1 MGVVSATGAAKFDGR
16 RHRTFLLIPLLALGT
31 MKGKLTLLA
40 LALLSILAAVA
51 VSPSRAV
58 GNVPQAATGSG
69 QLEFTT
75 DGVTALRTFAF
86 EATKASDGSVTGEA
100 QINNRSVPGRLHIQ
114 IDCLNV
120 IGNIAVVSGTI
131 TSSTE
136 AGVPAGAS
144 SIFGVQDNGEG
155 AGGAPDRI
163 TQQFAN
169 SGLVCTDITPSN
181 VGLFTHFLMDVEAGN
196 IQVH

>member
-1 MGVVSATGAAKFDGR
+1 MRKRMKSKIIVFSVV
-16 RHRTFLLIPLLALGT
+16 
-31 MKGKLTLLA
+31 
-40 LALLSILAAVA
+40 LAAIVA
-51 VSPSRAV
+51 ASSAAAE
-58 GNVPQAATGSG
+58 NVTQSATGSG

-86 EATKASDGSVTGEA
+86 EATMASDGSVTGQA
-100 QINNRSVPGRLHIQ
+100 QIDNRSVPGRLHIK

-120 IGNIAVVSGTI
+120 IGTSAVMSGTI

-144 SIFGVQDNGEG
+144 SIFAVQDNGEG
-155 AGGAPDRI
+155 AGSAPDRI

-181 VGLFTHFLMDVEAGN
+181 VGLYTYLGRNVEAGN

>member
-1 MGVVSATGAAKFDGR
+1 
-16 RHRTFLLIPLLALGT
+16 
-31 MKGKLTLLA
+31 MKGKIIFLSVVLA
-40 LALLSILAAVA
+40 SMLAAIVVA
-51 VSPSRAV
+51 SSAAAESVTQS
-58 GNVPQAATGSG
+58 ATGSG

-75 DGVTALRTFAF
+75 EGVTALRTFAF
-86 EATKASDGSVTGEA
+86 EATMASDGSVTGQA
-100 QINNRSVPGRLHIQ
+100 QIDNRSVPGRLHIK

-120 IGNIAVVSGTI
+120 IGTSAVMSGTI

-136 AGVPAGAS
+136 AGVPAGAN
-144 SIFGVQDNGEG
+144 SIFAVQDDGEG
-155 AGGAPDRI
+155 AGSAPDRI

-181 VGLFTHFLMDVEAGN
+181 VGLYTHLLRNVEAGN

>member
-1 MGVVSATGAAKFDGR
+1 
-16 RHRTFLLIPLLALGT
+16 
-31 MKGKLTLLA
+31 MKGKIA
-40 LALLSILAAVA
+40 VSSALLTSILTAFLVA
-51 VSPSRAV
+51 SSATA
-58 GNVPQAATGSG
+58 GNVAQSATGSG
-69 QLEFTT
+69 HLEFTT
-75 DGVTALRTFAF
+75 DGVTAWRTFAF
-86 EATKASDGSVTGEA
+86 EATKANDGSATGEA
-100 QINNRSVPGRLHIQ
+100 QIDNRSVPGRLHIQ

-120 IGNIAVVSGTI
+120 IGNIAVISGTI

-155 AGGAPDRI
+155 AASAPDRI

-181 VGLFTHFLMDVEAGN
+181 VGLFTYLLRDVEAGN
-196 IQVH
+196 IQIH

>member
-1 MGVVSATGAAKFDGR
+1 MTMINGKKRSAIVALVAA
-16 RHRTFLLIPLLALGT
+16 T
-31 MKGKLTLLA
+31 
-40 LALLSILAAVA
+40 AVA
-51 VSPSRAV
+51 V
-58 GNVPQAATGSG
+58 AAAHASGSTTAPTKSAAAGSG

-86 EATKASDGSVTGEA
+86 EATRARDGSVTGEA
-100 QINNRSVPGRLHIQ
+100 QIDNRSVPGRLHIK

-120 IGNIAVVSGTI
+120 IGNSAVMSGTI

-155 AGGAPDRI
+155 AGSVPDRI

-169 SGLVCTDITPSN
+169 SGLICTDITPSN
-181 VGLFTHFLMDVEAGN
+181 IWLFLYLLRDVEAGN
-196 IQVH
+196 IRIR

>member
-1 MGVVSATGAAKFDGR
+1 
-16 RHRTFLLIPLLALGT
+16 
-31 MKGKLTLLA
+31 MKGRIIILGFVLT
-40 LALLSILAAVA
+40 SILAPGVGASSAVA
-51 VSPSRAV
+51 E
-58 GNVPQAATGSG
+58 NVTQSATGSG

-86 EATKASDGSVTGEA
+86 EATMASDGSVTGQA
-100 QINNRSVPGRLHIQ
+100 QIDNRSVPGRLHIK

-120 IGNIAVVSGTI
+120 IGTSAVMSGTI

-144 SIFGVQDNGEG
+144 SIFAVQDNGEG
-155 AGGAPDRI
+155 AGSAPDRI

-169 SGLVCTDITPSN
+169 SGLVCTDITPAN
-181 VGLFTHFLMDVEAGN
+181 VGLYTNLLNDIEGGN
-196 IQVH
+196 VQIH

>member
-1 MGVVSATGAAKFDGR
+1 
-16 RHRTFLLIPLLALGT
+16 
-31 MKGKLTLLA
+31 MKGKITVLSVLLT
-40 LALLSILAAVA
+40 SILAAVVVA
-51 VSPSRAV
+51 SSASAE
-58 GNVPQAATGSG
+58 NVAQSATGSG

-100 QINNRSVPGRLHIQ
+100 QIDNRSVPGRLHIQ

-120 IGNIAVVSGTI
+120 IGNIAVISGTI

-155 AGGAPDRI
+155 AGSAPDQI

-169 SGLVCTDITPSN
+169 SGLACTDITPSN
-181 VGLFTHFLMDVEAGN
+181 VGLFTYLLRDVETGN

>member
-1 MGVVSATGAAKFDGR
+1 
-16 RHRTFLLIPLLALGT
+16 
-31 MKGKLTLLA
+31 MKGKLTFLA
-40 LALLSILAAVA
+40 LALLSIATAVA
-51 VSPSRAV
+51 ASSSPAAKNLTQS
-58 GNVPQAATGSG
+58 ATGSG

-86 EATKASDGSVTGEA
+86 EATEASDGSVTGEA

-120 IGNIAVVSGTI
+120 IGNDAVMSGTI

-155 AGGAPDRI
+155 AGSAPDRI

-181 VGLFTHFLMDVEAGN
+181 VGLFTYLLRDVEAGN

>member
-1 MGVVSATGAAKFDGR
+1 MR
-16 RHRTFLLIPLLALGT
+16 
-31 MKGKLTLLA
+31 GKLILLL
-40 LALLSILAAVA
+40 LALLSVVAAVA
-51 VSPSRAV
+51 ASPSPAA
-58 GNVPQAATGSG
+58 GNVTQSATGSG

-100 QINNRSVPGRLHIQ
+100 QIDNRSVPGRLHIQ

-120 IGNIAVVSGTI
+120 VGNDAVMSGTI

-136 AGVPAGAS
+136 AGVPVGAS

-155 AGGAPDRI
+155 AGSAPDRI

-181 VGLFTHFLMDVEAGN
+181 LGLFTHFLMDLEAGN